1 MGVPAERLLLLG
13 RYLNSMA
20 AKYLFRA
27 DDVAKGEAR
36 SVELQHAD
44 AGPSQTS
51 RPTAFHSACIWSLQ
65 WECLLN
71 VSCCWAGI

>member
-36 SVELQHAD
+36 SVERQHAD
-44 AGPSQTS
+44 MRPSQTS
-51 RPTAFHSACIWSLQ
+51 SLTAFHSACKWSLQ
-65 WECLLN
+65 WECPLN
-71 VSCCWAGI
+71 IVCGWAGT